1 MIYAFM
7 FGGPQIQGS
16 KPSSTDLKK
25 REREER
31 KKEGRKGGREGRKNK
46 FSDLLCSQNQKAK
59 TPNNNTICKIFIITD

>member
-1 MIYAFM
+1 MINAFM
-7 FGGPQIQGS
+7 FDGPQTQGS

-46 FSDLLCSQNQKAK
+46 FSDLLCPQN
-59 TPNNNTICKIFIITD
+59 

>member
-1 MIYAFM
+1 MLRKVHALMINAFM
-7 FGGPQIQGS
+7 FDGPQTQGS

-46 FSDLLCSQNQKAK
+46 FSDLLCPQN
-59 TPNNNTICKIFIITD
+59 